1 MGGNIP
7 GGNFPRTDNKIFSK
21 TEILILIMARWRI
34 SVENRIQWNRRYA
47 CLHRRLVN
55 RNIYRQYKQK
65 K

>member
-34 SVENRIQWNRRYA
+34 SVENRIQWNRRLSL
-47 CLHRRLVN
+47 CMFT
-55 RNIYRQYKQK
+55 
-65 K
+65 